1 MRTAG
6 SQPFPCFRTRGGAGQ
21 HGFLGA
27 DAAKLAAVLVVVR
40 GVVGVVEWD
49 PGAQRGRRRLV
60 DFGRFRRHGVLFSPD
75 QARTLAI
82 RFGQDAGQRKRR
94 AAGGAALSGC
104 RLQAEGIAPA
114 TARCA

>member
-40 GVVGVVEWD
+40 GVVGIVGWD

-60 DFGRFRRHGVLFSPD
+60 DLGRFRRNGVLFSPD
-75 QARTLAI
+75 RARTLAI
-82 RFGQDAGQRKRR
+82 RFGKDAGQRKRR
-94 AAGGAALSGC
+94 AAGGAAFQGAVSP
-104 RLQAEGIAPA
+104 AEGIAPA